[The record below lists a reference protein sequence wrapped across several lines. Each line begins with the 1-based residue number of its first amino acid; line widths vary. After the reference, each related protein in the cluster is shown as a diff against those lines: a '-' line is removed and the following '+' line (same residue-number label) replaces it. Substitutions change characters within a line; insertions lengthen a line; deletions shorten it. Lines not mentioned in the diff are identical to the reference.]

1 MPELSHQSA
10 ALKSARKRK
19 DWSQSRLA
27 SALER
32 AARVLRLEKD
42 LPPGGR
48 QTLVQYISYFENGK
62 REVPDRLKPIF
73 REAFQATDEEL
84 GFINDP
90 EPVGFGTSLAVAIPT
105 AHLRSSGPTVISS
118 LRMVLE
124 TNVQADARIGPPY
137 LIPAV

>member
-1 MPELSHQSA
+1 MADREQLLTTANKAREESPEWVNVVCACPWTLLLATPSNARCVMPEMIKQGT

-27 SALER
+27 AALEQSAR
-32 AARVLRLEKD
+32 ALGRGKD

-73 REAFQATDEEL
+73 RETFQAQCH
-84 GFINDP
+84 
-90 EPVGFGTSLAVAIPT
+90 SA
-105 AHLRSSGPTVISS
+105 
-118 LRMVLE
+118 
-124 TNVQADARIGPPY
+124 
-137 LIPAV
+137 

>member
-1 MPELSHQSA
+1 MPELSHQAA

-32 AARVLRLEKD
+32 GSSRARPDGKD

-48 QTLVQYISYFENGK
+48 QTLIQYISYFENGK

-84 GFINDP
+84 GFDNSVSGIS
-90 EPVGFGTSLAVAIPT
+90 EPRSSLLALPA
-105 AHLRSSGPTVISS
+105 AHLGLQGPAVISS
-118 LRMVLE
+118 LSD
-124 TNVQADARIGPPY
+124 DAGDQCPG
-137 LIPAV
+137 